1 MHVKSETVTVV
12 QKFVRSRGSRAQV
25 LRVLRDSSGTL
36 RRFLLTNRT
45 AYNDT
50 SSSSTT
56 ADIPETRIAL
66 ALEFASSARRVEI
79 EELAPTRFGT
89 FMSQAPLKTPTNVS
103 HVLGEDAKH
112 LAAQQKS
119 AEAAQQILESTWGET
134 SSAVEAIYNVLCA
147 RGRFGADALRGP
159 MLRAEMHAGIMRGS
173 SSARVH
179 SSGKPVPL
187 VPLKLAADFML
198 NEDGALILLQ
208 IKRVVWGPPQA
219 KKQ

>member
-1 MHVKSETVTVV
+1 M
-12 QKFVRSRGSRAQV
+12 RAQV

-56 ADIPETRIAL
+56 ADVPETRIAL
-66 ALEFASSARRVEI
+66 ALELASSARRMEI
-79 EELAPTRFGT
+79 EELAPTRFGSL
-89 FMSQAPLKTPTNVS
+89 MSRAPRKTPTLEPHGS
-103 HVLGEDAKH
+103 GEDAKH

-147 RGRFGADALRGP
+147 RGRLGADGLRAS
-159 MLRAEMHAGIMRGS
+159 MLRAEMHAGLMRGS
-173 SSARVH
+173 SSARVN
-179 SSGKPVPL
+179 SSERPVPL
-187 VPLKLAADFML
+187 VPLVPLKMAADFML

-219 KKQ
+219 TKQ